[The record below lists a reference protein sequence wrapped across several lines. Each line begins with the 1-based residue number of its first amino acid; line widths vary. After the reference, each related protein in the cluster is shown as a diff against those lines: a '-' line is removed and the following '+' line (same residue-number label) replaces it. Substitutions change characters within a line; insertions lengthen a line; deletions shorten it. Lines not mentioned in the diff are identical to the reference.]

1 MKVFTPLTVQ
11 NLTLKNRLVMA
22 PMCMYMADEDGF
34 VQPFHETHYAT
45 RAYGGIALIITEAT
59 AVEPKGRISKND
71 LGIWKDEHIEG
82 LQKVVDKVH
91 LAGAKIAIQLAH
103 AGRKCGV
110 TTEKA
115 VSASPIAFSEH
126 YQTPHE
132 LSVKEIQKIVLSF
145 QEGAIRAHKA
155 GFDMIE
161 IHAAHGY
168 LINQF
173 LSPLTNRRTD
183 SYGGS
188 LENRV
193 RFLREILLAI
203 KQVWKK
209 PLAIRFSANEYAEGG
224 HDITRTKQ
232 VIERIKEYVDIIDVS
247 SGGVV
252 AVPVHP
258 FPLYQIPLSKDIKT
272 LDVMTIG
279 GGLVTSLEQVEQ
291 ILTNNDADLIYLG
304 RELLRNPYFALMAA
318 KEAAEEKFML
328 QAYKR
333 GY

>member
-1 MKVFTPLTVQ
+1 MKVFTPIKVQ

-22 PMCMYMADEDGF
+22 PMCMYMADENGF
-34 VQPFHETHYAT
+34 AQPFHETHYAT

-59 AVEPKGRISKND
+59 AVEARGRISKND
-71 LGIWKDEHIEG
+71 LGIWCDEHIEG
-82 LQKVVDKVH
+82 LIKVVDKVH

-110 TTEKA
+110 ASETI

-126 YQTPHE
+126 YKTPSELTQTQIQ
-132 LSVKEIQKIVLSF
+132 EIIQAF
-145 QEGAIRAHKA
+145 QDGAVRAEKA

-173 LSPLTNRRTD
+173 LSPLTNKRKD

-188 LENRV
+188 IENRA
-193 RFLREILLAI
+193 RFLKEVINAI
-203 KQVWKK
+203 KEVWTK
-209 PLAIRFSANEYAEGG
+209 PLAVRFSANEYAEGG

-232 VIERIKEYVDIIDVS
+232 VIELIKEDVDLIDVS

-252 AVPVHP
+252 MVPMHP

-272 LDVMTIG
+272 LDVSTIG
-279 GGLVTSLEQVEQ
+279 GGLITSLEQVEQ
-291 ILTNNDADLIYLG
+291 ILTNNEADLIYLG
-304 RELLRNPYFALMAA
+304 RELLRNPYFALRAA
-318 KEAAEEKFML
+318 KEANEEDFML
-328 QAYKR
+328 KAYTR
-333 GY
+333 GF